1 MSYVWGGLI
10 VAVGI
15 FMFVSAVTK
24 SEFVV
29 YKLLTA
35 RSRILWKEHVHKFY
49 IVVGLLVVVFG
60 ILVAFGVIGKSGG

>member
-1 MSYVWGGLI
+1 MNYVWGGLI

-15 FMFVSAVTK
+15 YLFVSAVMK
-24 SEFVV
+24 SEFIV

-49 IVVGLLVVVFG
+49 TVAGVLVVVFG
-60 ILVAFGVIGKSGG
+60 ILVALGVIGTSGG